1 MRYGGKQVI
10 IEDLISAARGK
21 TEPDLVLKNGRIL
34 SVFTG
39 EITEGDVAIAD
50 GFIVGIG
57 DYHGR
62 EERDLQ
68 CRYVVPGFVNAH
80 LHVESSM
87 VTPQVYA
94 MEELKQG
101 TTTIITDPHEIA
113 NVGGIGAIADILK
126 SARNSP
132 INYYVMLPSC
142 VPATPF
148 EHSGSEL
155 NAEDLV
161 TLKNDPNVLGL
172 GEMMNAVG
180 IIENDSEVVRK
191 VRKFSDMIVDGHAPG
206 FSGKDLNAYVCAGI
220 DTDHE
225 STSYEE
231 AVEKLRCG
239 LAVLVREGSASKNL
253 EAIISGVVRN
263 RIDTSRL
270 AFCTDDKHLA
280 DIRREGTI
288 RYNIKK
294 SIMLG
299 LPAVKAYQMATI
311 NAARIYGLKRIG
323 AVACGYKADLVI
335 LDDLDNVNICDVYK
349 SGVNINNIKEAAPT
363 AYTRGIE
370 KPVSPP
376 KSVNIAPL
384 PENAFN
390 IPRQDE
396 YQVIG
401 LVKNQILTK
410 KLKMTHAQVLQ
421 GMNNGTV
428 RKIAVIERHHATGSM
443 ACAYITGYG
452 LRHGAV
458 GTTVA
463 HDSHNIIVI
472 GDNDSDM
479 YEAVKELERINGG
492 YTIIEDGRAAGSL
505 PLEYGGLMSMKT
517 ADEFIPELA
526 QIIKTAYDM
535 GVDKDIDP
543 FITLSFTALP
553 VIPELRIT
561 DCGLFDVQK
570 FEFVR

>member
-1 MRYGGKQVI
+1 MKSK
-10 IEDLISAARGK
+10 EKSSLIKNLVDAAREK
-21 TEPDLVLKNGRIL
+21 KLPDLVLKNGNIL

-39 EITEGDVAIAD
+39 EIIKGDVAVSD
-50 GFIVGIG
+50 GYIVGIG
-57 DYHGR
+57 NYRGMVEKDVSGKYI
-62 EERDLQ
+62 
-68 CRYVVPGFVNAH
+68 VPGFINAH

-94 MEELKQG
+94 MEELRQG

-126 SARNSP
+126 GARKSV
-132 INYYVMLPSC
+132 INYYIMLPSC

-155 NAEDLV
+155 DADDLMV
-161 TLKNDPNVLGL
+161 LKNAPNVLGL
-172 GEMMNAVG
+172 GEMMNVPG
-180 IIENDSEVVRK
+180 VIGNDAQVHKKINS
-191 VRKFSDMIVDGHAPG
+191 FSDKIIDGHAPG
-206 FSGKDLNAYVCAGI
+206 YTGKDLNAYVCAGI

-225 STSYEE
+225 STTYEE
-231 AVEKLRCG
+231 AIEKLRCG

-253 EAIISGVVRN
+253 EAIIRGVVEN
-263 RIDTSRL
+263 NTDTTRL

-280 DIRREGTI
+280 DIRKEGTI

-299 LPAVKAYQMATI
+299 LPAVKAYQIATI
-311 NAARIYGLKRIG
+311 NAARIYGLKCIG
-323 AVACGYKADLVI
+323 AVACGYKADIVV
-335 LDDLDNVNICDVYK
+335 LDDLENVSVCDVYK
-349 SGVNINNIKEAAPT
+349 SGVNVKDLSESVPT

-370 KPVSPP
+370 QPVSPP
-376 KSVNIAPL
+376 RSVNIAPL
-384 PENAFN
+384 PDNAFV
-390 IPRQDE
+390 IPEQKE
-396 YQVIG
+396 YSVIG
-401 LVKNQILTK
+401 LVKNQILTRH
-410 KLKMTHAQVLQ
+410 LHMTHEQVMAGLSD
-421 GMNNGTV
+421 GTV

-443 ACAYITGYG
+443 ACAYIKGYG
-452 LRHGAV
+452 LNHGAV

-479 YEAVKELERINGG
+479 FTAVKELERINGG
-492 YTIIEDGRAAGSL
+492 YTIIADGEVVGDL
-505 PLEYGGLMSMKT
+505 PLEHGGLMSMKT
-517 ADEFIPELA
+517 ADEFIPELDA
-526 QIIKTAYDM
+526 VIKKAYEM

-561 DCGLFDVQK
+561 DCGLFDCGSV
-570 FEFVR
+570 